1 VSSGHVPPVL
11 PETVLLGTVLLGTVL
26 PETVMVAGGAPLGG
40 ELRVPGDKSIS
51 HRALIV
57 GALGEGTSLVRGLSD
72 GDDVRRTRDAVAAL
86 GAEVHDDGEVVTV
99 TGGRSVLHA
108 PLLPL
113 ECGNSGTSMRLLA
126 GVAAGLAGV
135 TVLTGDASLS
145 TRPMDRIAAP
155 LRAMGARV
163 TGSGARCLPPLTI
176 TGGNLEGTTWTP
188 EVASAQVKS
197 AVLLAGLFA
206 AGETT
211 VHERL
216 RTRPHTEELL
226 ALAGADIEV
235 TDHGAGRTVSVRSSA
250 LRPFDV
256 VVPGDPS
263 QAAFWVV
270 AACVVPKSALRV
282 RGVYAGETRTGFLSV
297 LRRMGAKV
305 GLDVAAPGAS
315 AGAGTGAGAG
325 AGRGTAGSSV
335 GAVADVTAQWGPL
348 RATVVEASEIPS
360 LDEVPALA
368 VAAACAVGT
377 TRFVGMGELRVKE
390 SDRLRA
396 VARLVDAMGA
406 VARIEGDDLL
416 VEGAGGGGGGGA
428 GGSKGLRHFR
438 FDSEGD
444 HRMAMAAAVGA
455 LAAGP
460 GESRIDGFGGVAT
473 SYPAFLAHVRHV
485 GGHARAQLV
494 AIDGPAGSGKSTV
507 SRAVAERLGLERLDT
522 GAMYRA
528 VAWAALDRGIDP
540 QDAPGVAELAHEAL
554 IDPGPPDVVI
564 DGVVVTSAIRT
575 PEVNRAVSA
584 VAANPAVRAALVERQ
599 RAWAAAHGGGV
610 VEGRDIGTVV
620 FPDADLKVF
629 LTAAAE
635 ERARRRREESSDGVA
650 RRDELDSTRAASPLV
665 QAADAKLID
674 TTCRSVEEVVDEI
687 LSWLR

>member
-1 VSSGHVPPVL
+1 MSSGHDRPVL
-11 PETVLLGTVLLGTVL
+11 PETIL
-26 PETVMVAGGAPLGG
+26 VAGGAPLGG

-57 GALGEGTSLVRGLSD
+57 GALGEGTSLVRALSD
-72 GDDVRRTRDAVAAL
+72 GDDVRRTRDAVVAL
-86 GAEVHDDGEVVTV
+86 GAVVHDDGEVVTV
-99 TGGRSVLHA
+99 TGGRSRLHA
-108 PLLPL
+108 PLGPVD
-113 ECGNSGTSMRLLA
+113 CGNSGTTMRLLA
-126 GVAAGLAGV
+126 GVVAGLEGV
-135 TVLTGDASLS
+135 TVLVGDASLS
-145 TRPMDRIAAP
+145 ARPMDRIAAP
-155 LRAMGARV
+155 LRAMGAKV
-163 TGSGARCLPPLTI
+163 TGKGPRCLPPLTV
-176 TGGNLEGTTWTP
+176 TGARLEGITWTP

-206 AGETT
+206 AGQTT
-211 VHERL
+211 VRERL

-226 ALAGADIEV
+226 ELADADIEV
-235 TDHGAGRTVSVRSSA
+235 ADEGAGRTVRVRSSPI
-250 LRPFDV
+250 RPIDV

-263 QAAFWVV
+263 QAAFWIV
-270 AACVVPKSALRV
+270 AACVVPNSAVRV
-282 RGVYAGETRTGFLSV
+282 RGIYAGETRTGFISV
-297 LRRMGAKV
+297 LQRMGARIR
-305 GLDVAAPGAS
+305 LDEAAPALVGAEGGT
-315 AGAGTGAGAG
+315 AGGTGA
-325 AGRGTAGSSV
+325 SSV
-335 GAVADVTAQWGPL
+335 GGVADVTAQWGPL
-348 RATVVEASEIPS
+348 RATVIDASEIPS
-360 LDEVPALA
+360 LDEVPVLA
-368 VAAACAVGT
+368 VAAACAEGT
-377 TRFVGMGELRVKE
+377 TRFTRMGELRVKE

-396 VARLVDAMGA
+396 VARLVEAAGA
-406 VARIEGDDLL
+406 PARIEGDDLL
-416 VEGAGGGGGGGA
+416 VEGVGAAGGAGGS

-444 HRMAMAAAVGA
+444 HRMAMAAAVAA

-473 SYPAFLAHVRHV
+473 SYPAFLTHLRHV
-485 GGHARAQLV
+485 GGHVRVQLV

-507 SRAVAERLGLERLDT
+507 SRAVAERLGVERLDT

-540 QDAPGVAELAHEAL
+540 QDAPAVAELAHDAV

-564 DGVVVTSAIRT
+564 DGTVVTDAIRT
-575 PEVNRAVSA
+575 EEVNRAVSA
-584 VAANPAVRAALVERQ
+584 VAANPAVRAVLVERQ

-635 ERARRRREESSDGVA
+635 ERARRRREEPSDGVA

-665 QAADAKLID
+665 QAADARLID

>member
-1 VSSGHVPPVL
+1 MTSGHGRPVL
-11 PETVLLGTVLLGTVL
+11 PETVL
-26 PETVMVAGGAPLGG
+26 VAGGMPLGG

-57 GALGEGTSLVRGLSD
+57 GALGEGTSLLRGLSD

-99 TGGRSVLHA
+99 TGGRSLLHA
-108 PLLPL
+108 PLGPL
-113 ECGNSGTSMRLLA
+113 DCGNSGTSMRLLA

-135 TVLTGDASLS
+135 TVLAGDASLS
-145 TRPMDRIAAP
+145 ARPMDRVAAP
-155 LRAMGARV
+155 LRAMGATV
-163 TGSGARCLPPLTI
+163 TGNGPRCLPPLAV
-176 TGGNLEGTTWTP
+176 TGGSLEGITWTP

-206 AGETT
+206 AGETA
-211 VHERL
+211 VRERV

-235 TDHGAGRTVSVRSSA
+235 TDEGAGRTVRVRASS

-297 LRRMGAKV
+297 LRRMGARV
-305 GLDVAAPGAS
+305 GLDGGAPGP
-315 AGAGTGAGAG
+315 AGAAAN
-325 AGRGTAGSSV
+325 GRGAVAAGSSV

-348 RATVVEASEIPS
+348 SATVVDASEIPS
-360 LDEVPALA
+360 LDEVPVLA
-368 VAAACAVGT
+368 VAAACAEGT

-396 VARLVDAMGA
+396 VARLVSAVGA
-406 VARIEGDDLL
+406 VARIEGEDLV
-416 VEGAGGGGGGGA
+416 VEGVGDAGGTGGA
-428 GGSKGLRHFR
+428 GGVGGASGLHHFR

-444 HRMAMAAAVGA
+444 HRMAMAAAVAA

-473 SYPAFLAHVRHV
+473 SYPAFLAHLRHV
-485 GGHARAQLV
+485 GGHARVQLV

-507 SRAVAERLGLERLDT
+507 SRAIAERLGLDRLDT

-528 VAWAALDRGIDP
+528 VAWAALERGIDP
-540 QDAPGVAELAHEAL
+540 EDAPGVAELAHEAV

-584 VAANPAVRAALVERQ
+584 VAANPSVRAALVERQ
-599 RAWAAAHGGGV
+599 RAWAVAHGGGV

-620 FPDADLKVF
+620 FPHADLKVF
-629 LTAAAE
+629 LTAAPE
-635 ERARRRREESSDGVA
+635 ERARRRREEPSEGVA
-650 RRDELDSTRAASPLV
+650 LRDQLDITRTASPLV
-665 QAADAKLID
+665 QAADARLVD
-674 TTCRSVEEVVDEI
+674 TTCRSVDEVIAEI